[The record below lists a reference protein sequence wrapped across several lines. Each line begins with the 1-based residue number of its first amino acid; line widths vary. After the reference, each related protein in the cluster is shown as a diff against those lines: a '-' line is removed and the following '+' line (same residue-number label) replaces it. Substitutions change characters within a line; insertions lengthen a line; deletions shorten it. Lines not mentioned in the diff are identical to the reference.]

1 MQNQKLSK
9 DTNRRTFLK
18 SLGLIGTAGF
28 FGTGILNTACGAS
41 SSRKADNKN
50 KIPGVALV
58 GLGGYATGQLA
69 PALQETR
76 LCRLT
81 GIVTRTPAKEE

>member
-41 SSRKADNKN
+41 SSGKADNKN

-81 GIVTRTPAKEE
+81 GIVTGTSAKEE